1 MRLIRSLRVL
11 VLAAS
16 AIAAS
21 ATAGG
26 PAAQAAPPVSQPS
39 GATITRTEH
48 SIPNVVAEDL
58 GGMAYG
64 VGYAQAEDNICL
76 LAEMWTTLRAE
87 RSLHFGPEGVESDL
101 YNAYI
106 NKTAPFERILDT
118 PPPHGPSEDAFALLD
133 GYVAGYNAYLDHV
146 GVDNIPDARCR
157 GKAWVQ
163 RIDRMDVM
171 RRLYEL
177 IGYGGR
183 DLVRD
188 GMVAAEPPPG
198 ASTAARGPVPSETT
212 RLLESPLG
220 EIIPRESRGAVRP
233 AQLAQLTEAFAER
246 IDTRGSNAV
255 GLGKDATEN
264 GSGLLLANPHW
275 TWDGFDRFWQMHVNV
290 PGRMHASGMG
300 FIGQPLVMIGHN
312 DHVAWS
318 HTVSAAR
325 RLAIEELTLVPGS
338 PTKYVVDGQIHEM
351 EQTPV
356 TIEVRESD
364 GSISERSKTFYS
376 SIYGPI
382 TTSILDVPAFPW
394 TPATAYALVDMNY
407 DNARIVNQF
416 IESNS
421 AASAE
426 ELYEIHARYS
436 GNPWATT
443 TVADDQGNTLWTDV
457 GTVPN
462 ISNDHAQ
469 RCNTPLGH
477 ALWNTLAVAV
487 LRGVDSSCKVP
498 SDPEAAAPMVMPAD
512 DQPVQRRDDYVENSN
527 ESYWLTNAREPLTGY
542 SRVFGPERSQRAM
555 RTRLGHKLVLD
566 RLEARDGAASP
577 KFNRQ
582 DLQNAL
588 FGNRNHL
595 GELWA
600 DDLVALCRATGHM
613 PSSSGEPVD
622 VSEACE
628 VIANWDRTN
637 NLDSPGAVLWTRF
650 ADLSNAE
657 TDFLTS
663 YIGAPALPMWK
674 QPFDVNEPVN
684 TPRGLNPAYAPAQT
698 ALADAV
704 KQLRAAGIPLNAT
717 LRDYQTT
724 TYGGTRRPLHGGRGE
739 LGMFNAL
746 NTRWNGNGY
755 TAGGSGPSFVM
766 VTSFGDGCPD
776 DRSLLLGSQRSEHS
790 GWPHSGDQVE
800 LYSRK
805 EWVDP
810 PFCDDEVAAAPAESV
825 TKLGP
830 GGVESVQP

>member
-1 MRLIRSLRVL
+1 MRICRWVG
-11 VLAAS
+11 VCVFAAC
-16 AIAAS
+16 AIAVGPM
-21 ATAGG
+21 AGVV
-26 PAAQAAPPVSQPS
+26 PAQAAPPVAQPS
-39 GATITRTEH
+39 GATVTRTEQ
-48 SIPNVVAEDL
+48 SIPNVVADDL

-87 RSLHFGPEGVESDL
+87 RSLHFGPEGAESDL

-106 NKTAPFERILDT
+106 NKTAPFERMLNT
-118 PPPHGPSEDAFALLD
+118 PPPHGPSADAFAILD

-157 GKAWVQ
+157 GKAWV
-163 RIDRMDVM
+163 RKIERLDVM

-177 IGYGGR
+177 VGYGGR

-188 GMVAAEPPPG
+188 GMLAAEPPPPG
-198 ASTAARGPVPSETT
+198 AATPG
-212 RLLESPLG
+212 
-220 EIIPRESRGAVRP
+220 GAPIDP
-233 AQLAQLTEAFAER
+233 AQLDQLTEAFAER
-246 IDTRGSNAV
+246 AQGRGSNAV
-255 GLGKDATEN
+255 ALGKQATDN

-275 TWDGFDRFWQMHVNV
+275 TWDGFDRFWQMHVKV

-300 FIGQPLVMIGHN
+300 FIGQPLIMIGHN
-312 DHVAWS
+312 EHVAWS

-325 RLAIEELTLVPGS
+325 RLALEELTLVPGA
-338 PTKYVVDGQIHEM
+338 PTKYIVDGQVHDMDRI
-351 EQTPV
+351 PV
-356 TIEVRESD
+356 TIKVREND
-364 GSISERSKTFYS
+364 GSITERSKTFYS

-382 TTSILDVPAFPW
+382 TTSILGIPALQW
-394 TPATAYALVDMNY
+394 TPATAYALVDMNF

-421 AASAE
+421 AASAAD
-426 ELYEIHARYS
+426 LYRIHAKYA

-443 TVADDQGNTLWTDV
+443 TVADDTGRTLWTDV

-462 ISNDHAQ
+462 ISNAHAQ
-469 RCNTPLGH
+469 RCNAPLGQ
-477 ALWNTLAVAV
+477 ALWNTFGVAV
-487 LRGVDSSCKVP
+487 LRGVDSSCEVP
-498 SDPEAAAPMVMPAD
+498 SDPGAAAPQVMPAA
-512 DQPVQRRDDYVENSN
+512 DQPVQRRNDYVENSN
-527 ESYWLTNAREPLTGY
+527 ESHWLTNARAPLTGY

-555 RTRLGHKLVLD
+555 RTRLGHKIVLD
-566 RLEARDGAASP
+566 RLEGRDGAASRR
-577 KFNRQ
+577 FGRQ
-582 DLQNAL
+582 DLQDAL

-600 DDLVALCRATGHM
+600 DDLAALCRATGRM
-613 PSSSGEPVD
+613 PSSSGDLVD
-622 VSEACE
+622 VSEACD

-637 NLDSPGAVLWTRF
+637 NLDSPGAVLWSRF

-663 YIGAPALPMWK
+663 YVGAPALPMWK
-674 QPFDVNEPVN
+674 VPFDVNDPVN

-704 KQLRAAGIPLNAT
+704 KQLRSAGIPLDAT

-724 TYGGTRRPLHGGRGE
+724 TYGGTRRPLHGGRGD
-739 LGMFNAL
+739 LGLFNVM
-746 NTRWNGNGY
+746 NTRWDGSGY
-755 TAGGSGPSFVM
+755 AAGGSGPSFVM
-766 VTSFGDGCPD
+766 VTSFGGGCPD
-776 DRSLLLGSQRSEHS
+776 DRSLLLGSQRSQHS
-790 GWPHSGDQVE
+790 GWPRSGDQVE

-805 EWVDP
+805 QWVDP
-810 PFCDDEVAAAPAESV
+810 PFCDGELAAAPVESV
-825 TKLGP
+825 TTLGP